1 MKPAGCKKRKKK
13 EREKGR
19 KELLNETPDAPSSG
33 VDLC

>member
-1 MKPAGCKKRKKK
+1 MKLVGCKKRKKK

-19 KELLNETPDAPSSG
+19 KELLNEILDVLFFG